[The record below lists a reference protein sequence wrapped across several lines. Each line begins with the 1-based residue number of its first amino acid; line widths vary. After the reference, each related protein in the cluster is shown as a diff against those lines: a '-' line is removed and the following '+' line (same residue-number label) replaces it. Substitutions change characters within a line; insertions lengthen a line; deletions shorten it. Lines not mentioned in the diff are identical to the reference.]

1 MKIQTDIYKRQVNF
15 PKTNKPTYIFHT
27 YLWTEMQ
34 KFSLGLLEL
43 KNKTLQLVL
52 LHRSHFFKLKLKHSM
67 NDNLHKYSIYLLL
80 DKDDED

>member
-1 MKIQTDIYKRQVNF
+1 
-15 PKTNKPTYIFHT
+15 
-27 YLWTEMQ
+27 MQ

-52 LHRSHFFKLKLKHSM
+52 LRRSHFFKLKLKHSM

-80 DKDDED
+80 DKDDEDWFIASVQKENEIT